1 VTALRRALLRGGLSL
16 LLSMFAGSVAIL
28 PVAADS
34 APATASNW
42 AELVVQVTPG
52 KGYTIADVTSRF
64 ALKTQRTLVRSSAIY
79 LLRTT
84 TAGDAADVDALIDRL
99 MVSGLVSNA
108 APEPKAG
115 YNATRF
121 HSWQK
126 GRPVTVGTD
135 SGAYLTQPIAAD
147 LSASHAISRGS
158 GVTVAVLDTGVAD
171 HPALTGRLVAGY
183 DYVED
188 DNKPTEQLQ
197 RVDTSGDGRLDSS
210 YGHGTFV
217 SGLVGLIAPNAQIM
231 PMRVLDSDGVGNV
244 VVIAQAIRDAVRQG
258 AGVVNLSFGTESNR
272 TSPVLDRA
280 LRDAKAAGAMVIVS
294 AGNGASSLTLY
305 PGDSTDVLSVTS
317 FNPKTRA
324 IDGYASY
331 GVWVDVAACG
341 TDVIGPVPGRAYASW
356 SGTSMAAPLVSGQAA
371 LVRSRAPRL
380 SLIGQVDAL
389 TKTATSIGPK
399 TVQYGAVDIPASLKY
414 ASRT

>member
-1 VTALRRALLRGGLSL
+1 
-16 LLSMFAGSVAIL
+16 M
-28 PVAADS
+28 
-34 APATASNW
+34 
-42 AELVVQVTPG
+42 VQVNQD
-52 KGYTIADVTSRF
+52 KGYAITDVTTRF
-64 ALKTQRTLVRSSAIY
+64 ALVNQRTLVRSAGIY
-79 LLRTT
+79 LVRTIT
-84 TAGDAADVDALIDRL
+84 AADASAVDALIDTMTR
-99 MVSGLVSNA
+99 SGLVSNA

-115 YNATRF
+115 YSATRF

-135 SGAYLTQPIAAD
+135 SGAFLTQPVAAD

-158 GVTVAVLDTGVAD
+158 GVTVAVLDTGVTD
-171 HPALTGRLVAGY
+171 HPALTGRLIAGY

-188 DNKPTEQLQ
+188 DTKPTEQLQ

-217 SGLVGLIAPNAQIM
+217 AGLVGLIAPNAQVM
-231 PMRVLDSDGVGNV
+231 PLRVLDSDGVGNV

-280 LRDAKAAGAMVIVS
+280 LRDAKAAGAVVIMS
-294 AGNGASSLTLY
+294 AGNGASSLPLY

-317 FNPKTRA
+317 FDPKTQA

-331 GVWVDVAACG
+331 GLWVDVAACG
-341 TDVIGPVPGRAYASW
+341 SRRHRAATRGYVRELVRDVNGRALGLWPGRA
-356 SGTSMAAPLVSGQAA
+356 GPLARAQAQSDRPSRRPHQDRDLYRTQDRAIRRGGHPCQPA
-371 LVRSRAPRL
+371 LREQ
-380 SLIGQVDAL
+380 SLRGRERG
-389 TKTATSIGPK
+389 GP
-399 TVQYGAVDIPASLKY
+399 YGPPLA
-414 ASRT
+414 